1 MTTPRKRTPKKIQQD
16 VEVSTDT
23 LTTFTVEV
31 ETDPMLLYPPVPAH
45 KAVGFGVQPIQYR
58 SEEVPRWK
66 IYLTYAPFAVGALIL
81 ILGVWA
87 LTI

>member
-23 LTTFTVEV
+23 LTTYTVQV
-31 ETDPMLLYPPVPAH
+31 ETEPELLYPPVPAH
-45 KAVGFGVQPIQYR
+45 KSVGFGEVAIRYPR
-58 SEEVPRWK
+58 VEVPRWK
-66 IYLTYAPFAVGALIL
+66 TYLPYAPVIFGGLVIAI
-81 ILGVWA
+81 GVWA